1 MKVSL
6 LGLSLLFTLT
16 GATSYGQALEP
27 VAIAQQIFGK
37 TPFPA
42 LKRYSTGEY
51 QGHPN
56 GQDLPP
62 AATTR
67 FLLLGQD
74 NEKAV
79 VAMTIQGQAGQTIDT
94 YLHFR
99 KDTIWKLSAFRALA
113 MTGMI
118 AQAKK
123 ELEQMTPAQVDKLIA
138 NSAAKKNKK
147 EEMITSRADY
157 DYELGNFSL
166 VLESDDRLV
175 EHFRKNQAE
184 FARLRD
190 LALAETPNAGLDE
203 YRGAPVA
210 TAEQTAYRKLF
221 ISSIRAEHA
230 TGGKRLNFLIGGI
243 LDNSV
248 GYFYVTDKHAVPT
261 MSPGDIIMIREIGNG
276 WYLYKTT

>member
-1 MKVSL
+1 MKASL
-6 LGLSLLFTLT
+6 LCLWVLFTLT
-16 GATSYGQALEP
+16 VTTSYGQALGPLE
-27 VAIAQQIFGK
+27 VARQIFGK
-37 TPFPA
+37 TTFTA
-42 LKRYSTGEY
+42 LKHHSTGEY
-51 QGHPN
+51 EGHPN

-62 AATTR
+62 TATTR

-79 VAMTIQGQAGQTIDT
+79 VAMTIQVEPGQTVDT

-123 ELEQMTPAQVDKLIA
+123 ELEQMTPAQVDALIA
-138 NSAAKKNKK
+138 RAAAKKDKK
-147 EEMITSRADY
+147 DEMITSRADY
-157 DYELGNFSL
+157 DFELGNFSL
-166 VLESDDRLV
+166 VLESDDHLI
-175 EHFRKNQAE
+175 EHFRKNQAA
-184 FARLRD
+184 FNRLRD
-190 LALAETPNAGLDE
+190 QALTQVPPAGSKEL
-203 YRGAPVA
+203 RGTPVA
-210 TAEQTAYRKLF
+210 TAERTASRKLF
-221 ISSIRAEHA
+221 ISSVRAEPA

-248 GYFYVTDKHAVPT
+248 GYYYVTDKQAVPA
-261 MSPGDIIMIREIGNG
+261 MSPGDVIMVREIGGG